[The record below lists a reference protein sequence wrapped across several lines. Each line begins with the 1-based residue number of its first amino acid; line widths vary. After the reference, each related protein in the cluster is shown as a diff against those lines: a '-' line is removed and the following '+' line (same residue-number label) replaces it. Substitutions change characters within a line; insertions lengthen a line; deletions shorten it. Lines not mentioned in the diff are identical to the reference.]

1 MEITTRKK
9 VKKAALLEDDSMNNQ
24 DLNQDSNDQTKQ
36 SPVDDEEDPKI
47 TSHTPETTPVDKT
60 HSQKR

>member
-1 MEITTRKK
+1 